1 MQINDVSKGLVHV
14 QNNYQNDFIFQM
26 FFFLIKCAPFFLKI
40 ENDLNIDD
48 YKKKTFEIGKL
59 HF

>member
-1 MQINDVSKGLVHV
+1 MQIHDVSKGLLHV

-40 ENDLNIDD
+40 EEGFNLDD
-48 YKKKTFEIGKL
+48 YKGKNI
-59 HF
+59 